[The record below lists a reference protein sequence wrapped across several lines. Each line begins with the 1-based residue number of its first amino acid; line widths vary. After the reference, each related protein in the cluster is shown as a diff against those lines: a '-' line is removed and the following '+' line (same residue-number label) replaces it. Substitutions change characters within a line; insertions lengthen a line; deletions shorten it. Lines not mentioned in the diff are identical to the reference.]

1 MLEKKKD
8 YKLRA
13 KDFNDKQ
20 RSLQLLRKKA
30 LNKNSD
36 EFYFHMVNSKLED
49 GVHKERSKEKT
60 LSEEQKML
68 MQTQDMNYII
78 SKRTTEK
85 RKLDKL
91 QSNLHL
97 INSSDKPM
105 NKHMI
110 FVDSEKE
117 KRNLDL
123 AKHMETHPSL
133 LGRKHNRTRL
143 SSLKKEGC
151 AVVSPDQLALAKKET
166 LKSYKELKQRL
177 RREEHLSVL
186 QRKMEMRAQMRDG
199 KKKPARIVREETK
212 SSAPVYLWANER
224 KR

>member
-151 AVVSPDQLALAKKET
+151 AVVSPDQVNMNYFVPCDFILLSCDRVT
-166 LKSYKELKQRL
+166 CYL
-177 RREEHLSVL
+177 RSQCREGEV
-186 QRKMEMRAQMRDG
+186 EMRFIPCKQ
-199 KKKPARIVREETK
+199 V
-212 SSAPVYLWANER
+212 
-224 KR
+224 